1 MIRERFETIFHMR
14 ISVDVWKMMLTVR
27 NSRVVGSLFRDDN
40 DYIMYF
46 SLFGLRG
53 VEKLYSIH
61 MRVLNLLNLEY

>member
-14 ISVDVWKMMLTVR
+14 ISVDVWKMILSVR
-27 NSRVVGSLFRDDN
+27 NSRVVGNLFRDDN
-40 DYIMYF
+40 DFIMYF

-61 MRVLNLLNLEY
+61 TRILNLLNLEY

>member
-14 ISVDVWKMMLTVR
+14 ISVDVWKMMLAVR
-27 NSRVVGSLFRDDN
+27 NSRVVGNLFRDDN
-40 DYIMYF
+40 DFIMYF

-61 MRVLNLLNLEY
+61 TRVLNLLNLEY

>member
-14 ISVDVWKMMLTVR
+14 ISVEVWKMILSVR
-27 NSRVVGSLFRDDN
+27 NSRVVGNLFRDDN
-40 DYIMYF
+40 DFIMYF

-61 MRVLNLLNLEY
+61 TRVLNLLNLEY